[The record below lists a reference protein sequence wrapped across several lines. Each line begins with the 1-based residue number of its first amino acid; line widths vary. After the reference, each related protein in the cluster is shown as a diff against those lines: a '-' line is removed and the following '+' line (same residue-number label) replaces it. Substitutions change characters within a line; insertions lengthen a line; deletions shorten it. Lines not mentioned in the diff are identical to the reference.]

1 MDSSSYEL
9 SVEGYV
15 GKKLVFTNRTALE
28 FSPKSFSIFIQMDK
42 PKYKPGQGVKIR
54 VVSVYADLKP
64 CNKQVDIGIK
74 DPQGNLIQQWL
85 SLDSR
90 LGTVSVEFQLS
101 DNPPLGSWSIEAS
114 VNGVLS
120 IKQFTVTHY
129 VLPKFEVTI
138 QVPDVLYVED
148 RLSGTVIAQYN
159 YGKSVKGNMTVT
171 FALAYYSAYNITKA
185 TVIDGSANFTFS
197 LREFGQ
203 NEKSMKPPYE
213 QGTPFSLIASVTE
226 SLTGLTENT
235 IVNVTAVFVKYNM
248 QFYGH
253 SSVLKPS
260 LSFTT
265 WLKICSYNNEPLS
278 AEERKNN
285 VTVII
290 AQSKLWTG
298 DTEDFL
304 SSDFFNDTTGSFGT
318 YDKLSYAVPKSGII
332 TIQLKLIKNMNTLNI
347 QAQFLSGYGS
357 LGLSNTYLSPSHS
370 YIQLKKPADD
380 LQVGT
385 PFQMTFE
392 SNNPFK
398 EFNYL
403 VMSRGQIVT
412 AGKEQSTSFRVIP
425 EPSWAPLACMIVYY
439 VKDDGE
445 IVTDSQQFSIADIF
459 KNKVSLKWSKTQAE
473 PSESVSLAVTVA
485 EPKSLVGILVVDKG
499 TQVLNSVNDFTED
512 MVREELTAYTEHMSD
527 SQQKGMDAFSTFKS
541 CNLVVLT
548 DAHLSEYYG
557 TYLPTFDNAEWG
569 FRPEVAM
576 PKEPRLRSNF
586 PETWIWVETNLSSS
600 NTTSLDVTVPD
611 SITSWIASAFVI
623 SENLGLGLSTVPA
636 RLNVIQT
643 FFLSLN
649 LPYSIIRGEQL
660 VIEVIIFN
668 YLDQPLEVMVI
679 VAASDSFDFVF
690 PQIEGLSLPGKQTLS
705 VPSQDGTSVLFP
717 IKPKVLGEIPIS
729 VKAISSVASDAIVQK
744 VLVKPEGI
752 EQAFAKSLFLDL
764 ALNEIS
770 VSKEI
775 NFSFPTN
782 VVEGSEKAYIT
793 VFGDILGPSISGLE
807 SLIQM
812 PYGCGEQNMI
822 NFAPNIYVLKYLTAT
837 NQVKRDIQSKA
848 VSYMIDG
855 YQRELSYQRVDGS
868 FSAFGNSDS
877 SGSTWLSAFVLRCF
891 LQARPFI
898 AIEQNVLFRTVQW
911 LVTQQAA
918 GGEFEEPGR
927 VIHTELQGGQNG
939 PLALTAYVLMA
950 LLEDYDYMEMYSSVV
965 YKALAFLENKL
976 SEGIPS
982 NYTLCLVTYALSLAE
997 HPGAVSA
1004 LDELRD
1010 RADKKGDIMVW
1021 RSSTAGLSN
1030 SWQPRSTDIEM
1041 VAYVLLS
1048 YFRQNRLLEGISLMK
1063 WLSQQRNHLGGYA
1076 STQDTIIALQA
1087 LSEYAVYSGANTI
1100 NIMVKVSA
1108 PGLPTPATFHIDSTN
1123 YLLRQS
1129 QKVGVLK
1136 DMQVN
1141 VSAEGIGFAITQL
1154 NVFYNVKS
1162 DSSARSATDIGYNEA
1177 FDLRIKVIDNKDDLN
1192 HVSLHICIRLM
1203 ENQGISQTGMALME
1217 VGLLSGFMLVRDGIA
1232 TGDFIRNVEI
1242 SPGKVIL
1249 YLDSVSTTQMCVDI
1263 PAVRDSKIANA
1274 QDAVVL
1280 IYDYYEPRRKTVR
1293 TYNSEVMRSMSSCSF
1308 CRDDCSTCGGVS
1320 VGMGSSKANLL
1331 QHFGVIST
1339 LLAGILIQLFL
1350 LCFH

>member
-226 SLTGLTENT
+226 SLTELT
-235 IVNVTAVFVKYNM
+235 
-248 QFYGH
+248 
-253 SSVLKPS
+253 
-260 LSFTT
+260 
-265 WLKICSYNNEPLS
+265 
-278 AEERKNN
+278 
-285 VTVII
+285 
-290 AQSKLWTG
+290 
-298 DTEDFL
+298 
-304 SSDFFNDTTGSFGT
+304 NDI
-318 YDKLSYAVPKSGII
+318 YHPW
-332 TIQLKLIKNMNTLNI
+332 
-347 QAQFLSGYGS
+347 
-357 LGLSNTYLSPSHS
+357 
-370 YIQLKKPADD
+370 
-380 LQVGT
+380 
-385 PFQMTFE
+385 
-392 SNNPFK
+392 
-398 EFNYL
+398 

-412 AGKEQSTSFRVIP
+412 AGKERSTSFRVIP

-459 KNKVSLKWSKTQAE
+459 KNKVSLNWSKTQAE

-512 MVREELTAYTEHMSD
+512 M
-527 SQQKGMDAFSTFKS
+527 S